1 MIPEAGGQE
10 VETVHIPD
18 ADRGALC
25 ISTQVGCSLTCSF
38 CHTGTMPLVGNLD
51 AGQILGQILIAR
63 DPGANT
69 PQAVR
74 NAFDARAQI
83 DNITAI
89 KPADLEIT
97 KEGNQMVI
105 GFAYRKEVQLFNNV
119 GLYFD
124 FAANT
129 AQP

>member
-1 MIPEAGGQE
+1 MRARKQKGISLMGLIFALFVVVVLALFGMKVLPAYLEYATAKGTIEA
-10 VETVHIPD
+10 
-18 ADRGALC
+18 
-25 ISTQVGCSLTCSF
+25 
-38 CHTGTMPLVGNLD
+38 
-51 AGQILGQILIAR
+51 IAR